1 MWQVKKRAVYLLA
14 AYFISKAPTEMFMFN
29 PSQQSNPR
37 LFLKGLR

>member
-1 MWQVKKRAVYLLA
+1 MWQMKQWPVHLLA

-29 PSQQSNPR
+29 PSQSNPR